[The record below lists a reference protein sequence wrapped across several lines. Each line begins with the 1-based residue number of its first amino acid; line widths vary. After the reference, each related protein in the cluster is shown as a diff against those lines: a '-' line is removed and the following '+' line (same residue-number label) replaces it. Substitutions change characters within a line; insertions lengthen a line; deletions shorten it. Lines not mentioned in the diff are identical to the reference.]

1 MSSMPAQTMTF
12 RAPFSRAVPVPPS
25 GREYCQTA
33 WTSLRSPLAPRI
45 RSINVRF
52 GFNCTNTGN
61 ADSILGLNT
70 LLLTASRTVVPDVV
84 ALAATPTQDGIL
96 NIVGPTGSAA
106 FGVATTN
113 AGAGGIIAALADT
126 GDAQVPVALT
136 ICETHPDGLCKA

>member
-1 MSSMPAQTMTF
+1 
-12 RAPFSRAVPVPPS
+12 
-25 GREYCQTA
+25 
-33 WTSLRSPLAPRI
+33 
-45 RSINVRF
+45 
-52 GFNCTNTGN
+52 
-61 ADSILGLNT
+61 
-70 LLLTASRTVVPDVV
+70 VPDVV

-136 ICETHPDGLCKA
+136 ICETHPDGLCKAPPAPSTSRRVEANETPTYSVFVTSHQSIPFDPANTRVFVRFNEDATCEGTSAVVTRGSTSIAVRTQ